1 MVNHKMSDKK
11 NANESGA
18 ITRPALTV
26 VGVGASAG
34 GLEALQSMLSNL
46 PTDTNMAFV
55 VAQHLSPSYKSMM
68 VDLLEEG
75 CTIPITSAVD
85 NEVLEP
91 NHVYICPPNFNI
103 EITSGDRISLISYS
117 EARRTPRPSVDMLF
131 ESIASIKG
139 DNAIGIVLSGTGTD
153 GSRGIRAIKGE
164 NGFGIVQDPKDA
176 KYDGMPNSA
185 INSGNVDLIVQS
197 TEIGTEL
204 KNILH
209 FPRRHSLDNDSAI
222 SRETYN
228 GIINILKKQCKVDFT
243 LYKEN
248 TIVRRIDRRM
258 TSLRIHDTDT
268 YLSHLKAFPEE
279 VSLLFNDM
287 LIGVTSFFRD
297 ARAFDRLDRELSS
310 YILNRETKEL
320 RVWCVGC
327 STGEEPYSI
336 AIILNQIL
344 GDKIEDYKIQIFA
357 TDIDKNAIDFARSAI
372 YPESALQ
379 NLPKSIRDKFFIVN
393 GDQFE
398 VTKAIKSHVIFSVH
412 DINNDPPFL
421 RLDLITCR
429 NLMIYFTVELQRQ
442 ILPTFHY
449 ALNPKGIL
457 MLGQSESIGVFQEQY
472 RPLSKTSKIYEAL
485 FVGKQLPPERKS
497 KKLNKRAVDY
507 EDKPVIESPR
517 RTKLNEELSNI
528 ISKTLK
534 QFVLPNAIL
543 VNENQDIIFTEGE
556 NKLLVRPSG
565 LPTNN
570 VFKNL
575 HPQLSID
582 LRSAFHQLHNGKEIA
597 DTGFQSFVLEGK
609 DVWVKLILISIKRE
623 GPIGS
628 LTLIFSQIE
637 EPVNIPV
644 LSQGDHLNDQNIA
657 NQAVLI
663 EQQRQLFKTK
673 EQLQN
678 VIEELETSNE
688 EMQSMNEE
696 LQSSNE
702 ELQSSNEELETTN
715 EELQSTNE
723 ELQTAYAEL
732 RMAYEEREHQRTELE
747 CLRNDLQHSNS
758 LLEDAE
764 KSAKMGS
771 WLWDI
776 PTRKIEW
783 SNGCYLLFGLDNSV
797 FHPSYEAFI
806 GLAQDHYRGLLE
818 EQLTNLLHSKANQ
831 PFIFEAYDV
840 NKKTI
845 IISLEAVVSFN
856 DLKQAEKVMG
866 TMIDVTDT
874 IVSEREQ
881 TMYKDKIS
889 YILNSS
895 LNAAC
900 VIDLKSMSIDYINAE
915 FHKLLGYSLDSL
927 EKYSGEA
934 FYELIDKSDREKFNN
949 VIQSVIDSKPGQ
961 ATPSSYQVISA
972 QDGSSVPVY
981 ANHTIYE
988 INENTLGASK
998 VLVTLF
1004 SSKS

>member
-1 MVNHKMSDKK
+1 MSQK
-11 NANESGA
+11 NNIDENTT
-18 ITRPALTV
+18 ITRPNLTV

-68 VDLLEEG
+68 VDLLEKG
-75 CTIPITSAVD
+75 STIPITSAIN

-91 NHVYICPPNFNI
+91 NHAYICPPNFNI
-103 EITSGDRISLISYS
+103 EITSGDRISLISYP
-117 EARRTPRPSVDMLF
+117 ETRRTPRPSVDMLF
-131 ESIASIKG
+131 ESIASVKG
-139 DNAIGIVLSGTGTD
+139 ENAIGIILSGTGSD

-204 KNILH
+204 KNIMH
-209 FPRRHSLDNDSAI
+209 FPRRRSVDNENAI
-222 SRETYN
+222 SRDTYN

-258 TSLRIHDTDT
+258 TSLRIHDTDM
-268 YLSHLKAFPEE
+268 YLDHLKGHPEE

-297 ARAFDRLDRELSS
+297 ARAFDRLDRELSN
-310 YILNRETKEL
+310 YILNKETKEL
-320 RVWCVGC
+320 RIWCVGC

-336 AIILNQIL
+336 AIILSQIL
-344 GDKIEDYKIQIFA
+344 GDKISDYKIQIFA
-357 TDIDKNAIDFARSAI
+357 TDIDKHAIEFARNAI

-379 NLPKSIRDKFFIVN
+379 NLPKPIRDKFFLVN
-393 GDQFE
+393 DDQFE
-398 VTKAIKSHVIFSVH
+398 LTKAIKSHVIFSVH

-497 KKLNKRAVDY
+497 SGIRKKAIDY
-507 EDKPVIESPR
+507 KEQSITESPR
-517 RTKLNEELSNI
+517 RTKLNEEFSNI
-528 ISKTLK
+528 ISQTLK
-534 QFVLPNAIL
+534 EFVLPNAMLI
-543 VNENQDIIFTEGE
+543 NENQDIIFTEGE

-570 VFKNL
+570 IFKNL

-582 LRSAFHQLHNGKEIA
+582 LRSAFHQLHTGKDIA
-597 DTGFQSFVLEGK
+597 NTGFQSFNLDGK

-623 GPIGS
+623 GPLGS
-628 LTLIFSQIE
+628 LILIFSQVE

-644 LSQGDHLNDQNIA
+644 LPEGNQDTS
-657 NQAVLI
+657 NQAVLV
-663 EQQRQLFKTK
+663 EQQRLLLKTK

-747 CLRNDLQHSNS
+747 ALRNNLQHTNS

-776 PTRKIEW
+776 PTRKIDW
-783 SNGCYLLFGLDNSV
+783 SNGCYQLFGLDKKV

-818 EQLTNLLHSKANQ
+818 EQLTNLLHNRASQ
-831 PFIFEAYDV
+831 PFIFEAYDR

-856 DLKQAEKVMG
+856 DLKQAERVMG
-866 TMIDVTDT
+866 TMTDVTES
-874 IVSEREQ
+874 IMSEREQ
-881 TMYKDKIS
+881 TIYKDKIS

-900 VIDLKSMSIDYINAE
+900 VIDLKTMSVDYINAE
-915 FHKLLGYSLDSL
+915 FQKLLGYSLESL
-927 EKYSGEA
+927 IPFKDEQ
-934 FYELIDKSDREKFNN
+934 FFELIDQKDQEKFRS
-949 VIQSVIDSKPGQ
+949 VIQTVIDSKPGQ
-961 ATPSSYQVISA
+961 ATPSSYKISLA
-972 QDGSSVPVY
+972 NEEGTVPVY

-988 INENTLGASK
+988 LDENTLAASK
-998 VLVTLF
+998 ILITLF
-1004 SSKS
+1004 SSKI

>member
-1 MVNHKMSDKK
+1 MSET
-11 NANESGA
+11 ANSNDTLV

-68 VDLLEEG
+68 VDLLEKA

-91 NHVYICPPNFNI
+91 NHVYICPPNYNI
-103 EITSGDRISLISYS
+103 EIVSGDCISLISYP

-131 ESIASIKG
+131 ESIAFVKG
-139 DNAIGIVLSGTGTD
+139 ESAIGIVLSGTGTD

-204 KNILH
+204 KNIMH
-209 FPRRHSLDNDSAI
+209 FPRRRSVDNANEI

-258 TSLRIHDTDT
+258 TSLRIHDTAA
-268 YLSHLKAFPEE
+268 YLEHLKKNSDE
-279 VSLLFNDM
+279 VHLLFNDM

-297 ARAFDRLDRELSS
+297 ARAFDRLDKELSN
-310 YILNRETKEL
+310 YIRNRESKEL
-320 RVWCVGC
+320 RIWSVGC
-327 STGEEPYSI
+327 STGEEAYSI
-336 AIILNQIL
+336 AIILSQIL
-344 GDKIEDYKIQIFA
+344 GDKIDEYKIQIFA
-357 TDIDKNAIDFARSAI
+357 TDIDKHAIEFARNAV

-379 NLPKSIRDKFFIVN
+379 NLPKAIRDKFFIVN
-393 GDQFE
+393 DDQFE
-398 VTKAIKSHVIFSVH
+398 VVKSIKSHVIFSVH

-485 FVGKQLPPERKS
+485 YVGKQLPPERKS
-497 KKLNKRAVDY
+497 NSIKKRATDY
-507 EDKPVIESPR
+507 VEAQTTVRESPR
-517 RTKLNEELSNI
+517 RTKLNEEFSNI
-528 ISKTLK
+528 IAKTLK
-534 QFVLPNAIL
+534 QYVLPNAML

-570 VFKNL
+570 IFKNL
-575 HPQLSID
+575 HPQLSVD
-582 LRSAFHQLHNGKEIA
+582 LRSAFHQLHSGKEMA
-597 DTGFQSFVLEGK
+597 DTGFQSFSLDGK
-609 DVWVKLILISIKRE
+609 EVWVKLILLSIQRE

-628 LTLIFSQIE
+628 LILIFSQIE

-644 LSQGDHLNDQNIA
+644 LPKGDQEIT
-657 NQAVLI
+657 NQAVLV

-747 CLRNDLQHSNS
+747 DLRNNLQHSNS

-764 KSAKMGS
+764 KTAKMGS

-776 PTRKIEW
+776 PSRKIEW
-783 SNGCYLLFGLDNSV
+783 SKGCYALFGLDSNV

-806 GLAQDHYRGLLE
+806 GLAQDHYRALLE
-818 EQLTNLLHSKANQ
+818 EQLTNLLHNKANQ

-840 NKKTI
+840 NKNTI

-866 TMIDVTDT
+866 TMKDITGTVLA
-874 IVSEREQ
+874 EREQ
-881 TMYKDKIS
+881 AVYKDKIN

-900 VIDLKSMSIDYINAE
+900 VINLADMSVEYVNAE
-915 FHKLLGYSLDSL
+915 FHKLFGYSLESL
-927 EKYSGEA
+927 SQLTEKG
-934 FYELIDKSDREKFNN
+934 FYQLVAEDDKEVLAEIVSK
-949 VIQSVIDSKPGQ
+949 VSDSKPGQ
-961 ATPSSYQVISA
+961 AIPGSYQLVTMEDSL
-972 QDGSSVPVY
+972 VPVY

-988 INENTLGASK
+988 VDEASLAASK
-998 VLVTLF
+998 ILITMF
-1004 SSKS
+1004 SSQPK

>member
-1 MVNHKMSDKK
+1 MIDKTTS
-11 NANESGA
+11 NGNVPL
-18 ITRPALTV
+18 TRSALTV

-34 GLEALQSMLSNL
+34 GLEALQTMLSNL
-46 PTDTNMAFV
+46 PIDTDMAFV

-68 VDLLEEG
+68 VDLLEKA

-91 NHVYICPPNFNI
+91 NHAYICPPNFNI
-103 EITSGDRISLISYS
+103 EITNGDRIRLISYP

-139 DNAIGIVLSGTGTD
+139 ENAIGIVLSGTGTD

-185 INSGNVDLIVQS
+185 INSGNVDIIVQS
-197 TEIGTEL
+197 TEIGSEL

-209 FPRRHSLDNDSAI
+209 FPRRRSVDNENSI

-258 TSLRIHDTDT
+258 TTLRLHDTDL
-268 YLSHLKAFPEE
+268 YLEHLKKHAEE

-297 ARAFDRLDRELSS
+297 ARAFDRLDRELSN
-310 YILNRETKEL
+310 YIQNRDSKEL
-320 RVWCVGC
+320 RIWCVGC

-344 GDKIEDYKIQIFA
+344 GEKIDEYKIQIFA
-357 TDIDKNAIDFARSAI
+357 TDIDKNAIEFARNAV

-379 NLPKSIRDKFFIVN
+379 NLPKGIREKFFIVN
-393 GDQFE
+393 DEQFE
-398 VTKAIKSHVIFSVH
+398 VKKSIKSHVIFSVH

-485 FVGKQLPPERKS
+485 FVGKQLPPERKTNNIR
-497 KKLNKRAVDY
+497 KKAVDY
-507 EDKPVIESPR
+507 EAQAIPESPR
-517 RTKLNEELSNI
+517 RTKLNEEFSNI
-528 ISKTLK
+528 IALTLK

-570 VFKNL
+570 IFKNL

-582 LRSAFHQLHNGKEIA
+582 LRSAFHQLHNGRKVA
-597 DTGFQSFVLEGK
+597 DTGFQSFSLDGK
-609 DVWVKLILISIKRE
+609 DVWVKLILISIQRE
-623 GPIGS
+623 GPLGS
-628 LTLIFSQIE
+628 LTLLFSQIE

-644 LSQGDHLNDQNIA
+644 LSSGDLTNDQTVS
-657 NQAVLI
+657 NQAVLV

-747 CLRNDLQHSNS
+747 DLRNNLQHTNS

-764 KSAKMGS
+764 TSAKMGS

-776 PTRKIEW
+776 STRKIDW
-783 SNGCYLLFGLDNSV
+783 SNGCYTLFGLDPNI

-818 EQLTNLLHSKANQ
+818 GQLTNLLHNKANQ

-840 NKKTI
+840 NKNTV

-856 DLKQAEKVMG
+856 DLKQAVKVMG
-866 TMIDVTDT
+866 TMTDVTEKV
-874 IVSEREQ
+874 ISEREHSL
-881 TMYKDKIS
+881 YKDKIN

-900 VIDLKSMSIDYINAE
+900 VIDLKSMSVEYVNAE
-915 FHKLLGYSLDSL
+915 FYKLLGYSLDSL
-927 EKYSGEA
+927 QRFTGDA
-934 FYELIDKSDREKFNN
+934 FYKLFEEKDQETFKE
-949 VIQSVIDSKPGQ
+949 VVRSVIDSKPGQ
-961 ATPSSYQVISA
+961 AVPSSYQIVSA
-972 QDGSSVPVY
+972 NDASIVPVY

-988 INENTLGASK
+988 VDENTLGASK
-998 VLVTLF
+998 MLVTLF